1 MPYGKK
7 PMKMV
12 MGSKEKNTPMNF
24 SEKAMKYM
32 KAMPALYGK
41 PRMDHGKPKM
51 TEGDP
56 IRKTRKGL
64 TEKTA
69 NPNIDE
75 TGYKGTA
82 RFSVEARAN
91 RKKEKEYNKAFIAA
105 SKKVKSL
112 NKKIDFIKENPGQRE
127 FNAAGVKESL
137 KNAMADQKKFRNLM
151 MKAHAG
157 TKQAPKMYKN
167 KKK

>member
-7 PMKMV
+7 PMMMK

-24 SEKAMKYM
+24 SDKAMKYM
-32 KAMPALYGK
+32 KDMPALY
-41 PRMDHGKPKM
+41 GKPKM

-69 NPNIDE
+69 DPNIDK

-82 RFSVEARAN
+82 RFSVEARVN
-91 RKKEKEYNKAFIAA
+91 KNKEKEYNKAFIAA

-112 NKKIDFIKENPGQRE
+112 NKKIDFIEENPGQRE
-127 FNAAGVKESL
+127 FNAAGVKRSL
-137 KNAMADQKKFRNLM
+137 KDAMADQKKFRNLM
-151 MKAHAG
+151 TKAHAG
-157 TKQAPKMYKN
+157 TKQAPRMYKN